1 MRPYSAW
8 LTSSPATP
16 PGSVPAQPVAATA
29 ASAAPGPP
37 VPPVPGDDE
46 DMSPGP
52 EAKRARIAKVTGV
65 DVPVGNGKLTMYHS
79 DEYLSECANDVAVAD
94 PFCNEDD
101 SDEGPVS
108 DDEDSSAL
116 NGAPPLELFFPFS
129 TSDPELSESE
139 MSHLAHVADQHEI
152 ARLERMGVL
161 KPLEGDTAHYSQLS
175 TRFVRSFRPKPHPVT
190 KAPSLLYRSRL
201 VAREYKRCDPFRD
214 DLYSPASQA
223 ILNRVLSALRQ
234 SYGTTGA
241 ILLAADIADAYF
253 TVAQEKPTVVTSMT
267 VRVA

>member
-1 MRPYSAW
+1 AARSYVDAW
-8 LTSSPATP
+8 QVSCWDHRLPLCLISLDHKTVETVLRLAYQLACNASWFCAC
-16 PGSVPAQPVAATA
+16 AAC
-29 ASAAPGPP
+29 
-37 VPPVPGDDE
+37 DDE

-175 TRFVRSFRPKPHPVT
+175 
-190 KAPSLLYRSRL
+190 
-201 VAREYKRCDPFRD
+201 
-214 DLYSPASQA
+214 
-223 ILNRVLSALRQ
+223 Q

>member
-1 MRPYSAW
+1 VLRDPTWMHGRFLAGTTGRAKAQVRKPTLPARGIAVDLPDERADVASPYSQ
-8 LTSSPATP
+8 LLDSATFA
-16 PGSVPAQPVAATA
+16 GGAGDIDAL
-29 ASAAPGPP
+29 GDGP
-37 VPPVPGDDE
+37 VPTDETVETVLRLAYQLACNASWFCDDE

-190 KAPSLLYRSRL
+190 K
-201 VAREYKRCDPFRD
+201 
-214 DLYSPASQA
+214 
-223 ILNRVLSALRQ
+223 
-234 SYGTTGA
+234 
-241 ILLAADIADAYF
+241 
-253 TVAQEKPTVVTSMT
+253 
-267 VRVA
+267 